1 MGNEVA
7 KIDKK
12 NMVRGITFDNEIYEH
27 FEAGIANAINA
38 SYTIP
43 SKFHNQYVYHT
54 QIIADA
60 EVRDYVF
67 LRLKSI
73 KDTIICSIKSILA
86 SIFKIDFDKLDIIRH
101 DTEYMFGGVFNLV
114 REYCENAIYTKDK
127 RELND
132 RFINTFYSY
141 LCVDFVGDIYRNIM
155 DNARAYIYSNPKNI
169 DLFSE
174 NPTNTSLDKAY
185 ICTHN
190 IVSSLIHSKF
200 DEYAN
205 ELTYITKYVIDAYAN
220 VYIERNNSNE
230 NRTLNFDDEF

>member
-1 MGNEVA
+1 MGNEVV

-38 SYTIP
+38 SYTVP
-43 SKFHNQYVYHT
+43 SEFHNQYVYHT
-54 QIIADA
+54 QIIADT
-60 EVRDYVF
+60 EVRNYVL

-73 KDTIICSIKSILA
+73 KSTIICSIKSILA
-86 SIFKIDFDKLDIIRH
+86 SILKTDFNKLDTMKYT
-101 DTEYMFGGVFNLV
+101 TEYMFGGAFNLI
-114 REYCENAIYTKDK
+114 REYCENAIYAKDK

-132 RFINTFYSY
+132 RFINAFYSY
-141 LCVDFVGDIYRNIM
+141 LSVDFVGDIYRDIM
-155 DNARAYIYSNPKNI
+155 DNARVYIYSNPGNI
-169 DLFSE
+169 NLFSE
-174 NPTNTSLDKAY
+174 DPANTSLDKAY

-190 IVSSLIHSKF
+190 IVSGLIHSKF
-200 DEYAN
+200 DEYAD

-220 VYIERNNSNE
+220 VYIERNNE